1 MKTHLSFRVLLFA
14 ACLVEMHATTQ
25 AVSFEEATDRLLK
38 GDIDKAATA
47 YEALLT
53 QGICGSAIYANLG
66 FALQKRNKLAE
77 AALNYYRALML
88 NPQCIEAKAGL
99 NQLRMQ
105 TGLPELAP
113 TWIQRL
119 SEIVAPTFL
128 LIAGEILF
136 WIGTFLQVRGGV
148 RKKLSLILSSS
159 GLSLLGATVFLVG
172 WLSDP
177 RVTRKHLAIV
187 TAQGG
192 ELALTQPVATATR
205 IAPLPSGT
213 PVTVL
218 SERGDWSYCRLAD
231 GNQVCWI
238 PTSSLSYVYQKP
250 AF

>member
-1 MKTHLSFRVLLFA
+1 MKTYLSFRMLLFV
-14 ACLVEMHATTQ
+14 ACLVGMYATIQ
-25 AVSFEEATDRLLK
+25 AASFEEATDRLLK
-38 GDIDKAATA
+38 GDIDNAAIA

-53 QGICGSAIYANLG
+53 KGICGSAIYANLG

-99 NQLRMQ
+99 NQLRVQ
-105 TGLPELAP
+105 TGLPELTP
-113 TWIQRL
+113 IWIQGL
-119 SEIVAPTFL
+119 PEMVTPTFL

-136 WIGTFLQVRGGV
+136 WIGAFLQVSGV
-148 RKKLSLILSSS
+148 FRKKLPLVLSSS
-159 GLSLLGATVFLVG
+159 CLSLLGATVFLVG

-187 TAQGG
+187 TTQGG
-192 ELALTQPVATATR
+192 GSALTQPVATAAC
-205 IAPLPSGT
+205 IASLPSGT

-218 SERGDWSYCRLAD
+218 SERGDWSYCQLAD

-238 PTSSLSYVYQKP
+238 LTSSLSSVYQKP
-250 AF
+250 IF